1 MCHPQVTR
9 PPHKKLGAWSLSWPA
24 CHPQNSQLD
33 VELRSR
39 DLDARCVP
47 VRPTPTHIRPRW
59 HTAVA
64 PPARRRQPRAMPGEP
79 TYAVRHCRSHAGRPK
94 SVEAIS
100 LEQKGHVS
108 PISSSACVQLAH
120 VMVCPHLVGQ
130 MEWVTLARHRR
141 CHRSPTV
148 AHTHPSGLAGSPEQ
162 ADGRHLATAGHAART
177 GRE

>member
-1 MCHPQVTR
+1 
-9 PPHKKLGAWSLSWPA
+9 
-24 CHPQNSQLD
+24 
-33 VELRSR
+33 
-39 DLDARCVP
+39 
-47 VRPTPTHIRPRW
+47 
-59 HTAVA
+59 
-64 PPARRRQPRAMPGEP
+64 MPGEP

-141 CHRSPTV
+141 CHRSPAV
-148 AHTHPSGLAGSPEQ
+148 AHTLPSRLAGSPEQ
-162 ADGRHLATAGHAART
+162 AGGRHLATAGHAART

>member
-1 MCHPQVTR
+1 M
-9 PPHKKLGAWSLSWPA
+9 
-24 CHPQNSQLD
+24 
-33 VELRSR
+33 LRSTR
-39 DLDARCVP
+39 GF
-47 VRPTPTHIRPRW
+47 RPTANNTAPLRPARPQL
-59 HTAVA
+59 ALA
-64 PPARRRQPRAMPGEP
+64 PPPAMPTEP

>member
-1 MCHPQVTR
+1 MSPDRHT
-9 PPHKKLGAWSLSWPA
+9 KTELGAWSLVVARMPPTKLSWTW
-24 CHPQNSQLD
+24 S
-33 VELRSR
+33 
-39 DLDARCVP
+39 CVLEISTRGVFAQP
-47 VRPTPTHIRPRW
+47 PTPTRPRW

-64 PPARRRQPRAMPGEP
+64 PPARRRQPRALPGEP

>member
-1 MCHPQVTR
+1 MSAVTR
-9 PPHKKLGAWSLSWPA
+9 RDRHTKTELGAWSLVVARMPPTKLAAGRGAAFS
-24 CHPQNSQLD
+24 
-33 VELRSR
+33 RSR
-39 DLDARCVP
+39 REVCSPNPDAHPPTVAHRC
-47 VRPTPTHIRPRW
+47 
-59 HTAVA
+59 A
-64 PPARRRQPRAMPGEP
+64 PPARRRRPRAMPGET
-79 TYAVRHCRSHAGRPK
+79 TYAVRHCRSHAGRPR

-141 CHRSPTV
+141 CHRSPAV
-148 AHTHPSGLAGSPEQ
+148 AHTLPSRLAGSPEQ
-162 ADGRHLATAGHAART
+162 AGGRHLATAGHAART